1 MKRILLVAFVGIQ
14 SILNAQSTPYS
25 SSEIYDDLL
34 RLKNDATVMYIAA
47 HPDDENT
54 RIISWLTHNQHVDAV
69 YLSLTRGEGG
79 QNLIGTESGE
89 ALGLLRTQ
97 ELLEARKIDK
107 GRQWFSRAIDFGYS
121 KNTEDTFQHW
131 DKDKLLGDVVWAIRV
146 NQPEIIITRF
156 HPDSNGETHGHHT
169 ASAQLAMEAFD
180 LAADPTAYPEQL
192 NYVKSWQVK
201 RLFFNTSWWF
211 YGSEEAF
218 EKADKN
224 DMIAID
230 VGKYFPHLGVSNN
243 EIAAMSRSKH
253 ACQGFG
259 SALQRGT
266 QTEWLQLLKGD
277 MPKNND
283 LFDGI
288 NLNWKDEK
296 INRLIDEIIDNY
308 DFKAPYKSSAK
319 LFDILRILNVS
330 KNQDTKLSRLKDL
343 ILKINGIY
351 VDWTTTEKFG
361 AVEHEVET
369 ELEITNRSNQNISFF
384 YENSAP
390 LTLENNEKFSG
401 LKEKILLD
409 YSHLNSPYWLD
420 ENPSKNFYQI
430 SNERKIGE
438 PINANKITKTIH
450 LEIANN
456 HFSIEVPLQNKYV
469 NPSLGEQY
477 KPFYAMPEFVI
488 NFSQPN
494 YIFANE
500 HKFIEVEVNSFI
512 KNTEVIVRLKG
523 DETWKISPYFNYKFQ
538 ERGEK
543 QKFYFQVIPPD
554 NASST
559 ELIAEVNWNGK
570 TFNKSLQVIDYEH
583 INSQIWLR
591 DAKANVENISLKIPN
606 VKVGYIQGSGDDVD
620 KSLRE
625 IGLDIVDLDVKQFNP
640 EILKDLDVIILGI
653 RAFNT
658 IPELEI
664 YKNVLWNF
672 VENGGVVIAQ
682 YNTSRGLSED
692 EISPIPLKLGRDR
705 ISDETADLK
714 ILKPNHS
721 IFNYPNQITSR
732 DFANWVQERGL
743 YFAESWDKKFE
754 PMLAGN
760 DVGETEKQG
769 ILLIA
774 DYGKGKYIYT
784 GLSFFRELPA
794 GVSGAYRLMMN
805 MIALGERD

>member
-277 MPKNND
+277 TPKNND

-288 NLNWKDEK
+288 NLNWKDER

-390 LTLENNEKFSG
+390 LTLENNEKFSMF
-401 LKEKILLD
+401 LK
-409 YSHLNSPYWLD
+409 
-420 ENPSKNFYQI
+420 F
-430 SNERKIGE
+430 
-438 PINANKITKTIH
+438 
-450 LEIANN
+450 
-456 HFSIEVPLQNKYV
+456 
-469 NPSLGEQY
+469 
-477 KPFYAMPEFVI
+477 M
-488 NFSQPN
+488 
-494 YIFANE
+494 
-500 HKFIEVEVNSFI
+500 
-512 KNTEVIVRLKG
+512 
-523 DETWKISPYFNYKFQ
+523 
-538 ERGEK
+538 
-543 QKFYFQVIPPD
+543 
-554 NASST
+554 
-559 ELIAEVNWNGK
+559 
-570 TFNKSLQVIDYEH
+570 
-583 INSQIWLR
+583 
-591 DAKANVENISLKIPN
+591 
-606 VKVGYIQGSGDDVD
+606 
-620 KSLRE
+620 
-625 IGLDIVDLDVKQFNP
+625 
-640 EILKDLDVIILGI
+640 
-653 RAFNT
+653 
-658 IPELEI
+658 
-664 YKNVLWNF
+664 
-672 VENGGVVIAQ
+672 
-682 YNTSRGLSED
+682 
-692 EISPIPLKLGRDR
+692 
-705 ISDETADLK
+705 
-714 ILKPNHS
+714 
-721 IFNYPNQITSR
+721 
-732 DFANWVQERGL
+732 
-743 YFAESWDKKFE
+743 KK
-754 PMLAGN
+754 
-760 DVGETEKQG
+760 
-769 ILLIA
+769 
-774 DYGKGKYIYT
+774 
-784 GLSFFRELPA
+784 
-794 GVSGAYRLMMN
+794 
-805 MIALGERD
+805 